1 MLQQDSTPDLED
13 NYPGGRDCIVQAL
26 RLGNVPDESL
36 HICLASITEGTISQY
51 NVGLRLWWKFCREK
65 RTNMFVASVP
75 LALEFFTRYFNRGS
89 SFSSLNSYRA
99 ALSQIFGPNF
109 SEDFRIKR
117 FFKGLSC
124 LRPPLP
130 KYQKTWD
137 PSVVLNYVRKLSGS
151 NLGLENLT
159 YKTAILLALTTGQ
172 RVQTLASINIQDIE
186 TFSNRIEI
194 PIKKRLKTSNINRVQ
209 PTLVLPFYVHD
220 VNICPGK
227 TLLLYVERTKDIR
240 GTTNNLFVTFKK
252 PHKPATTQTISRWL
266 KVILN
271 RSGIDT
277 NMFGAHSTRHASTS
291 AASRKGVSYDSIRAA
306 AGWTEKSKTFAVF
319 YKKPIIKEGLSFANA
334 VLDS

>member
-1 MLQQDSTPDLED
+1 MED

-36 HICLASITEGTISQY
+36 HICLASITDATIAQY
-51 NVGLRLWWKFCREK
+51 NVGLRLWWMFCKEK
-65 RTNMFVASVP
+65 KTNMFVSSVP
-75 LALEFFTRYFNRGS
+75 LVLEFFTCYFNRGS
-89 SFSSLNSYRA
+89 SFSSLNSYRS

-109 SEDFRIKR
+109 SEDFRITR

-137 PSVVLNYVRKLSGS
+137 PSVVLNYVGKMS
-151 NLGLENLT
+151 NNAFSLENLT
-159 YKTAILLALTTGQ
+159 YKTIILLALTTGQ
-172 RVQTLASINIQDIE
+172 RVQTLASININDIE
-186 TFSNRIEI
+186 TFSDRLEI
-194 PIKKRLKTSNINRVQ
+194 PIKKRLKTSTINRAQ

-227 TLLLYVERTKDIR
+227 ALLLYVEKTKVVR
-240 GTTNNLFVTFKK
+240 GAINNLFITFKK
-252 PHKPATTQTISRWL
+252 PHKAATTQTISRWL
-266 KVILN
+266 KVILK

-277 NMFGAHSTRHASTS
+277 NVFGAHSTRHASTS
-291 AASRKGVSYDSIRAA
+291 AAARKGVSYDSIRAA

-319 YKKPIIKEGLSFANA
+319 YNKPLINDSLSFANA
-334 VLDS
+334 ILNS